1 MYFQINQCPFQRF
14 KQCNVVAARMYVSE
28 NNFWRDII
36 NVYPA
41 VLWFLNFSVVS
52 GLEEAELI
60 FYFSFWYYMARV
72 IPI

>member
-1 MYFQINQCPFQRF
+1 
-14 KQCNVVAARMYVSE
+14 MYVSE